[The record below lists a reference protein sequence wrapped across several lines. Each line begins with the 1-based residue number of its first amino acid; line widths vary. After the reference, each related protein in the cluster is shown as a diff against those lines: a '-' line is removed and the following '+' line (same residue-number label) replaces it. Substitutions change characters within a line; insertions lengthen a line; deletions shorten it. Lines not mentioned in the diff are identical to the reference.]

1 MDKDYLKN
9 LHSFYGV
16 EEDFDTWYNNIK
28 NEKMNK
34 ILKQITNWFLKLIN
48 FLKSDLFLFNKIKIN
63 NIKGLNKDVYK

>member
-1 MDKDYLKN
+1 MI
-9 LHSFYGV
+9 
-16 EEDFDTWYNNIK
+16 YNNIK

>member
-1 MDKDYLKN
+1 MI
-9 LHSFYGV
+9 
-16 EEDFDTWYNNIK
+16 YNNIK

-34 ILKQITNWFLKLIN
+34 ILKQIINWFLKLIN